1 MEAWW
6 ASLTALEH
14 ICLYLAVP
22 ATLILVIQTVLLL
35 VGLGGGGDADADGDF
50 DADADG
56 GFDAGPDGVDDGG
69 MDAGDADDGADGP
82 DAEAG
87 TSPWAGLKL
96 FTLRGVVAFLA
107 IAGWGGLWLLRLG
120 VWTPLALFLA
130 VAMGVWAMV
139 LLALLMR
146 WVLRLQADGTVRP
159 QNAVGLPA
167 TVYLTVPARRAGA
180 GKVSVLVQERLS
192 EFDAV
197 TDGEEALPTGAQAT
211 VVGVLD
217 EGTLIVR

>member
-56 GFDAGPDGVDDGG
+56 DFDAGADGADWDGDGPDGVDDGG
-69 MDAGDADDGADGP
+69 MDAGDADGP

-167 TVYLTVPARRAGA
+167 TVYLTVPARRA
-180 GKVSVLVQERLS
+180 
-192 EFDAV
+192 
-197 TDGEEALPTGAQAT
+197 AT
-211 VVGVLD
+211 RATRCD
-217 EGTLIVR
+217 